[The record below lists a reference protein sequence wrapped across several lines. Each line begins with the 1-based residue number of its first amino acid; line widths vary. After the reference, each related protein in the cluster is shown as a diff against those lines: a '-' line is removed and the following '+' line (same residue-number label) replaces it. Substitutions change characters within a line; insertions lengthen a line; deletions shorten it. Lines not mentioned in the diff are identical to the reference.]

1 MSVKLW
7 ALKVGELRP
16 LGDHALLFLAARCA
30 MRVEPWLPAGAKAD
44 WKRGLEAVCRGG
56 GASSDLG
63 RALSDRGAVACNR
76 LAATDEPLGRCMNYS
91 TQTLCAALEAA
102 GSADRA
108 TRCKRV
114 IDAAKYASSIGAVLA
129 HAGRVSAPRGTDA
142 VTFACTAMWDAI
154 RSDIAAVAGA
164 PSGVTP
170 AALRTLAPLW
180 SAGKPRWVP

>member
-1 MSVKLW
+1 MSVKAW

-30 MRVEPWLPAGAKAD
+30 MRVEPWCPAGARAD
-44 WKRGLEAVCRGG
+44 WKRGLDAVCEG
-56 GASSDLG
+56 GAASSNLV
-63 RALSDRGAVACNR
+63 RALSDRGATACNR

-91 TQTLCAALEAA
+91 TQTLCVALEAA
-102 GSADRA
+102 GPADRG

-114 IDAAKYASSIGAVLA
+114 IAAAKLASSIGAVLA

-154 RSDIAAVAGA
+154 RADIAAIAGA
-164 PSGVTP
+164 PAGLTP
-170 AALRTLAPLW
+170 VALRAVAPLW
-180 SAGKPRWVP
+180 AAGKPRWVP

>member
-16 LGDHALLFLAARCA
+16 LDDHALLLFAARCA
-30 MRVEPWLPAGAKAD
+30 MRVEPWLPAGAQPD
-44 WKRGLEAVCRGG
+44 WERGLEAVCRGST
-56 GASSDLG
+56 A

-76 LAATDEPLGRCMNYS
+76 LATTDEPLGRCMNYS

-102 GSADRA
+102 GSADRR
-108 TRCKRV
+108 TRCKHV

-129 HAGRVSAPRGTDA
+129 HAGRVTAPRGTDA

-154 RSDIAAVAGA
+154 RSDIAAIAGA
-164 PSGVTP
+164 SSDTTPSV
-170 AALRTLAPLW
+170 LRALAPLW
-180 SAGKPRWVP
+180 PAGTPRWVP